1 MSLRHGEQDRQ
12 RMLLSVD
19 VLHADG
25 RPVSALRAHALELAR
40 SQGGDRNELP
50 HQMWIL
56 KPQQSF
62 NQVRFSLGWPR
73 MASDGL

>member
-1 MSLRHGEQDRQ
+1 
-12 RMLLSVD
+12 
-19 VLHADG
+19 
-25 RPVSALRAHALELAR
+25 VSALRAHALELAR